1 MFSSRE
7 IRVGSKWSLVD
18 YKRRV
23 SPSATIHAA
32 YDFEYPS
39 GRPRAHPMRRIL
51 GLAVGGQ
58 MYDSFDFSLFI
69 VYLNP
74 IISECRKY
82 IAIRTPL
89 GYDAA
94 GISILG
100 SPNSL
105 AK

>member
-1 MFSSRE
+1 M
-7 IRVGSKWSLVD
+7 VGSMWSLVD

-23 SPSATIHAA
+23 SSSPTIRAA
-32 YDFEYPS
+32 YDLDFPDIGIANS
-39 GRPRAHPMRRIL
+39 CFFQAKRPDIL

-82 IAIRTPL
+82 TAIRTPL